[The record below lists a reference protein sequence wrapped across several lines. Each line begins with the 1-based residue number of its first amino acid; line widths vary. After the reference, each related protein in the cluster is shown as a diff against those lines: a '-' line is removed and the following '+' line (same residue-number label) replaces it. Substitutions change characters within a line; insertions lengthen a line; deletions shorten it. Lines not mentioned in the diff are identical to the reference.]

1 MKKPNDP
8 MVKEVVYDLIQM
20 SNKGV
25 TTITLTK
32 KTGYSKKKIEKI
44 VGQLEKKGKVK
55 SYIQG
60 VYIKA

>member
-32 KTGYSKKKIEKI
+32 KTGYSKKR
-44 VGQLEKKGKVK
+44 
-55 SYIQG
+55 
-60 VYIKA
+60 